1 MYRWIC
7 CVLLVAAVIVHGG
20 ETVKNSFYTA
30 EGAEL
35 LAGAS
40 KDLVVTSDCPSAV
53 GEIGKPVTFRIVPAQ
68 PPENAANIRIFKF
81 IDGIQV
87 EKSDVPVK
95 ETSVTMT
102 LDKPGHLMVTAVY
115 LSSKRAIL
123 RCPPRT
129 TANGDGVFI
138 APEQFTVARPKPADF
153 EAFWER
159 QKQQLAAIPMQ
170 VTRTEIDRS
179 KVWKCEDVEISSIA
193 NIPVKGYLVT
203 PLDAAPK
210 TLPAIIFFHGA
221 GFKSSTKQTQ
231 FGKRAIVFDVN
242 AHGVPNGMSRDYYRN
257 LNRGG
262 APSDRNIRIGNDDPE
277 NNYFK
282 NMFLRTVRALEFI
295 KSLPEW
301 DGKTLI
307 VFGRSQGGAQS
318 LAAAALVPEVTLCV
332 ANVPALADHG
342 GIMVNRKPGWPLYNS
357 RRQKKVA
364 QTADYIDVIN
374 LASCIKCEVIMSVGM
389 IDPICPPIG
398 VYLTYK
404 SIPHNNKKI
413 TLFPRLGHNAPP
425 KSADGTARVKK
436 ELKK

>member
-1 MYRWIC
+1 MYRYFW
-7 CVLLVAAVIVHGG
+7 VFLLILTISAGG
-20 ETVKNSFYTA
+20 SEVKQGLYTA
-30 EGAEL
+30 EGKEL

-40 KDLVVTSDCPSAV
+40 RDLTVTSNCPGA
-53 GEIGKPVTFRIVPAQ
+53 IGKPGETISFKIVPAA
-68 PPENAANIRIFKF
+68 PPAKAAYIRVRKF
-81 IDGIQV
+81 LNGLEI
-87 EKSDVPVK
+87 EKTDLPVQ
-95 ETSVTMT
+95 ETVVTMSSDT
-102 LDKPGHLMVTAVY
+102 PAHLMVTALY
-115 LSSKRAIL
+115 LSSKKRVL
-123 RCPPRT
+123 NPPSRI
-129 TANGDGVFI
+129 TANGDGVYI
-138 APEQFTVARPKPADF
+138 APDKLAVGRPKPADF
-153 EAFWER
+153 EAFWA
-159 QKQQLAAIPMQ
+159 KQLQLLAQVPMQ
-170 VTRTEIDRS
+170 VSRTEIDRS
-179 KVWKCEDVEISSIA
+179 KVWKCEDVEITSIA
-193 NIPVKGYLVT
+193 DIPVKGYLVT

-210 TLPAIIFFHGA
+210 SLPAVVYFHGA

-231 FGKRAIVFDVN
+231 FGRRAIVFDVN
-242 AHGVPNGMSRDYYRN
+242 AHGVPNGMSGDYYRN

-262 APSDRNIRIGNDDPE
+262 APADRNIRIGKDDPE
-277 NNYFK
+277 KNYFK
-282 NMFLRTVRALEFI
+282 NMFLRTVRALDFI

-342 GIMVNRKPGWPLYNS
+342 GVMADRKPGWPQYNS
-357 RRQKKVA
+357 RRQAAVA
-364 QTADYIDVIN
+364 QTADYIDVVN

-404 SIPHNNKKI
+404 SIPHHNKKI

-425 KSADGTARVKK
+425 KEANGTERVKK